1 MGYKKPTNTT
11 RAYLENAPL
20 PNHGKSYTV
29 ISHKTVIDNTL
40 DLLKNSGFKVLEEKY
55 RTNMNANV
63 AQGVYYIQPTS
74 TDQQIND
81 EKELGMMFT
90 WVNSYDKSRMFNCT
104 IGALSLI
111 HI

>member
-1 MGYKKPTNTT
+1 M
-11 RAYLENAPL
+11 
-20 PNHGKSYTV
+20 
-29 ISHKTVIDNTL
+29 IDNTL

-81 EKELGMMFT
+81 EKRVG
-90 WVNSYDKSRMFNCT
+90 YDVY
-104 IGALSLI
+104 LE
-111 HI
+111 

>member
-55 RTNMNANV
+55 RTNMN
-63 AQGVYYIQPTS
+63 G
-74 TDQQIND
+74 
-81 EKELGMMFT
+81 L
-90 WVNSYDKSRMFNCT
+90 SR
-104 IGALSLI
+104 
-111 HI
+111 